1 MFGTYFRALD
11 NKNRV
16 MIPSKF
22 RHKLGEAFHISIGP
36 DNAAE
41 IRNDVDFQNW
51 MSSLTQ
57 MSTLNRNARMF
68 KRVMLGNTQ
77 EMIPDK
83 QGRIVLQADLL
94 KRLSI
99 TKEIAFV
106 GVGDKIEIW
115 AKEAWDDFNKAYE
128 NEGSLDDLAEKL
140 LKDGIE
146 L

>member
-22 RHKLGEAFHISIGP
+22 RHKLGEAFHISISP

-51 MSSLTQ
+51 MSSLTK
-57 MSTLNRNARMF
+57 MSTLNRDARMF

-77 EMIPDK
+77 EMVPDK

-115 AKEAWDDFNKAYE
+115 AKEAWDDFNKAFE
-128 NEGSLDDLAEKL
+128 NEGSLDDLAAKL

>member
-22 RHKLGEAFHISIGP
+22 RHKLGEAFHISISP

-51 MSSLTQ
+51 MSSLTK
-57 MSTLNRNARMF
+57 MSTLNRDARMF

-77 EMIPDK
+77 EMVPDK

-115 AKEAWDDFNKAYE
+115 AKEAWDDFNEAYE
-128 NEGSLDDLAEKL
+128 NEGSLDDLAAKL
-140 LKDGIE
+140 LTDGIE
-146 L
+146 F